1 MHQPLFNYLSMFF
14 FYKFMYRLQVINK
27 FWFWEGMFL
36 FIFLINIIMYWFD
49 SIEVQALS
57 MKSISWLFSAGLLVV
72 TEVPL
77 WFHIVPFAWSPLLFH
92 TPSAAGEMDLWL
104 LPGLISS
111 YPWCHQTVWHL
122 QNPPTCS
129 TTANRCVWPA
139 GSDCT
144 DRRASKRGGRYS
156 IKSDQTV
163 FRLYFYSDDSTSFT
177 QDILP
182 FFFCQKLPLC
192 AWKGADA
199 EAAGRSDPRAL
210 RGWLKNKLISGSIDG
225 GQAGKYHGKLNYRD
239 SWERRHWP
247 ALINSM

>member
-1 MHQPLFNYLSMFF
+1 MIIFCLS
-14 FYKFMYRLQVINK
+14 
-27 FWFWEGMFL
+27 
-36 FIFLINIIMYWFD
+36 
-49 SIEVQALS
+49 
-57 MKSISWLFSAGLLVV
+57 VV

-92 TPSAAGEMDLWL
+92 TPSAAGEVDLWL

-111 YPWCHQTVWHL
+111 YPRCHQTVDISRT
-122 QNPPTCS
+122 PPPAPQPTGVYDPQAQTVQTGGPPS
-129 TTANRCVWPA
+129 VEAGIQLKAIRPFSGFIFILTTAHFFLSHKIFC
-139 GSDCT
+139 
-144 DRRASKRGGRYS
+144 
-156 IKSDQTV
+156 
-163 FRLYFYSDDSTSFT
+163 L
-177 QDILP
+177 